1 MAFDPLTAVHRFG
14 MGPSPLHALP
24 RRATDLLEEAAAGDP
39 FADTHPFTTT
49 ADIVSTEGTFR
60 DARGIAA
67 KNAGT
72 VTGDAAKELSREMI
86 RDMRDQSFGDFRA
99 LIVRHVGQ
107 PLGLGERLVTFWTDH
122 FTVVGMGGI
131 GQYGGAAYSA
141 DAIRPYIAGSFAE
154 MAKAVIRA
162 PLMLVYLDQILS
174 TGPNSVTGKRR
185 AGRGI
190 NENLARELLELH
202 TLGVGGPYDQRDVR
216 ELAALLTGLSTQRGE
231 GFRWR
236 PGIVE
241 PGPETVLGRVYAGD
255 DLSAIDAAIEDLARH
270 PSTARHLAHKLAV
283 HFVSDAPPEALIRHM
298 AARYVAS
305 DGDLG
310 ALSAAM
316 LEHPAA
322 WDPARVNVKWP
333 VDYMSSALR
342 ALGLTPERMARTS
355 LKDVRNLLLNPMGRM
370 GQRWERAP
378 DPAGWE
384 EADFA
389 WITPQ
394 AVAERVNWAMR
405 APVRLT
411 QALPDPRDLLGL
423 IAGDTAPGELS
434 FAISAAQD
442 RREGV
447 GLVLASPSFQRR

>member
-14 MGPSPLHALP
+14 MGPSPRHALP
-24 RRATDLLEEAAAGDP
+24 RRAGDLLDEAAAGDP
-39 FADTHPFTTT
+39 YATAHPFTTT
-49 ADIVSTEGTFR
+49 ADLVATEGAFR

-72 VTGDAAKELSREMI
+72 ETGEDAKELSRQMI
-86 RDMRDQSFGDFRA
+86 RDMRDQAYGDFRA
-99 LIVRHVGQ
+99 LLVRHMGQ
-107 PLGLGERLVTFWTDH
+107 PTGLGERLVTFWTDH

-141 DAIRPYIAGSFAE
+141 DAIRPYITGPFAD

-174 TGPNSVTGKRR
+174 TGPNSITGKRR

-202 TLGVGGPYDQRDVR
+202 TLGVGGPYDQQDVR

-241 PGPETVLGRVYAGD
+241 PGPERVLGRVYAGD
-255 DLSAIDAAIEDLARH
+255 NLAAIDAAIDDLARH
-270 PSTARHLAHKLAV
+270 PSTARHLARKLAV
-283 HFVSDAPPEALIRHM
+283 HFVSDTPDAALIRHM
-298 AARYVAS
+298 AARYSAS

-310 ALSAAM
+310 ALTAAL

-322 WDPARVNVKWP
+322 WEPTRRNVKWP
-333 VDYMSSALR
+333 VDFMSSALR
-342 ALGLTPERMARTS
+342 ALGLTPGEMAGTS
-355 LKDVRNLLLNPMGRM
+355 LKDIRNLLLNPMGRM

-384 EADFA
+384 EADAA

-405 APVRLT
+405 TPVRLT
-411 QALPDPRDLLGL
+411 QALPDPRDLLAL
-423 IAGDTAPGELS
+423 IAGDRVPDALG

-447 GLVLASPSFQRR
+447 GLVLASPTFQRR